1 MKYSKHARK
10 RKGQR
15 GIQDWMVELAQDFGT
30 VSGDRTV
37 LGRRELVGL
46 LADVD
51 QFRAGL
57 LKILDKGGVGVV
69 AKGDDVVT
77 AYNVTKKRRDD

>member
-15 GIQDWMVELAQDFGT
+15 GIQDWMVELAQNHGT
-30 VSGDRTV
+30 VDGDHAV
-37 LGRRELVGL
+37 LGRQEIKGL

-51 QFRAGL
+51 RFRVGL
-57 LKILDKGGVGVV
+57 LKVLDKGGIGVV
-69 AKGDDVVT
+69 SKGNTVVT
-77 AYNVTKKRRDD
+77 TYNVTKRRRHD

>member
-15 GIQDWMVELAQDFGT
+15 GIQEWMVELAQDHGK
-30 VSGDRTV
+30 VDGDHAV
-37 LGRRELVGL
+37 LGRQEIVGL

-51 QFRAGL
+51 RFRAGL
-57 LKILDKGGVGVV
+57 LKVLDKGGIGVV
-69 AKGDDVVT
+69 TKGDTVVT
-77 AYNVTKKRRDD
+77 TYNVNKRRRHD